1 MTRSTRYF
9 LAGSAFVVVLG
20 LGTGLVAFYNG
31 GLPLGLKKANDAD
44 LGYLPAESVAVA
56 YADVRAIMTSEFRQ
70 KLRQVLPTGEELTK
84 FRDELG
90 VDIEQDID
98 TVAAA
103 YLGNATTPKSGVVVV
118 RGRFNDATIE
128 ALAVK
133 HGAVAETYKDKRLL
147 TMTAPVPVEGSTE
160 PVATHHP
167 AATVAFLDPG
177 VLALGELEAVKKAI
191 DAGASGAELR
201 KNTELIAMVDE
212 MRGTGNAWA
221 VGRLDAMSNHAG
233 LPSEITTH
241 MPAVKLVAASVH
253 VNGGVRGLLQAE
265 AFDDKAAEQLRDVVR
280 GALAAGRLMSGQN
293 PKMDAML
300 NSLQIT
306 GAGKTVGLSF
316 TVPAEFL
323 ELLNGVAAAHSL
335 GTGDNAPVRK

>member
-31 GLPLGLKKANDAD
+31 GLPLGLKKASDAD

-56 YADVRAIMTSEFRQ
+56 YADVRAIMNSEFRQ
-70 KLRQVLPTGEELTK
+70 KLRQVLPTGEELSK

-90 VDIEQDID
+90 VDIERDID

-103 YLGNATTPKSGVVVV
+103 YLGGGATPAQSGVVVV
-118 RGRFNDATIE
+118 RGRFNDVQIE

-147 TMTAPVPVEGSTE
+147 TMTAPAQAEGSE
-160 PVATHHP
+160 PVAHHP
-167 AATVAFLDPG
+167 AATVAFLEPG
-177 VLALGELEAVKKAI
+177 VLGLGELGAVKRAI
-191 DAGASGAELR
+191 DAGATGAELR
-201 KNTELIAMVDE
+201 KNTELIALIDE

-221 VGRLDAMSNHAG
+221 VGRLDAMTNQSG
-233 LPSEITTH
+233 LPSEITSH

-253 VNGGVRGLLQAE
+253 VNGGVRGQLRAE
-265 AFDDKAAEQLRDVVR
+265 AFDDTAAEQLRDVVR

-335 GTGDNAPVRK
+335 GTGENAPIRK

>member
-9 LAGSAFVVVLG
+9 LAGSAFVAVLG
-20 LGTGLVAFYNG
+20 LGTGLIAFYNG
-31 GLPLGLKKANDAD
+31 NLPLGLTKGADSD

-56 YADVRAIMTSEFRQ
+56 YADVRAIMNSEFRQ
-70 KLRQVLPTGEELTK
+70 KLRQVLPTGEELGK
-84 FRDELG
+84 FKEELG

-103 YLGNATTPKSGVVVV
+103 YLGGAAMPQSGVVVV
-118 RGRFNDATIE
+118 RGRFNDVSIE

-147 TMTAPVPVEGSTE
+147 TMTAPAPVEGSTE
-160 PVATHHP
+160 VTQHP

-177 VLALGELEAVKKAI
+177 VLALGELAAVKKAI

-201 KNTELIAMVDE
+201 KNTELIGLIDE
-212 MRGTGNAWA
+212 MRGSGNAWA
-221 VGRLDAMSNHAG
+221 VGRLDAMSNQAG
-233 LPSEITTH
+233 LPSEITSH
-241 MPAVKLVAASVH
+241 MPAVKFVAASVY
-253 VNGGVRGLLQAE
+253 VNGGVRGQLRAE
-265 AFDDKAAEQLRDVVR
+265 AFDDKAADQLRDVVR

-306 GAGKTVGLSF
+306 GTGKAVGLSF
-316 TVPAEFL
+316 TC
-323 ELLNGVAAAHSL
+323 LLYTSPSPR
-335 GTGDNAPVRK
+335 DS